1 MQFSHIKSGKTHK
14 SGINVK
20 TVWTK
25 NVQTAY
31 ALDCRSSHQVLSL
44 NDILL
49 DSVEEICAV
58 IAVDIQGQL
67 LGEVEAEDTHDGL
80 SVDGVSAGYD
90 INVILA
96 AGNDSY
102 EILDVVDG
110 VNVDFYCSHNNASFP
125 E

>member
-1 MQFSHIKSGKTHK
+1 M
-14 SGINVK
+14 
-20 TVWTK
+20 
-25 NVQTAY
+25 
-31 ALDCRSSHQVLSL
+31 
-44 NDILL
+44 
-49 DSVEEICAV
+49 
-58 IAVDIQGQL
+58 DIQGQL

-110 VNVDFYCSHNNASFP
+110 VNVDF
-125 E
+125 

>member
-1 MQFSHIKSGKTHK
+1 M
-14 SGINVK
+14 
-20 TVWTK
+20 
-25 NVQTAY
+25 
-31 ALDCRSSHQVLSL
+31 
-44 NDILL
+44 
-49 DSVEEICAV
+49 
-58 IAVDIQGQL
+58 DIQGQL

-110 VNVDFYCSHNNASFP
+110 VNVDFYCSNNNASFP